1 MKTLATPLW
10 LVSLLSA
17 AFISQ
22 AHAQTDLYTV
32 DMSNVLTGSW
42 SSSPD
47 NVLTL
52 DFGNGLGTGSIT
64 FTSINNGFFAPG
76 AINYTGEPY
85 EAELLNGDT
94 LHRDNETTFSLRATA
109 PDHPGLQGFTMSV
122 ALDEGM
128 FPAGSVFLIRSLD
141 NRPDGNIQRIELVS
155 GLEAPTADIHPS
167 DFGGATGTLIEIS
180 PGMYASDAVG
190 SVSRG
195 AIIPIKATGN
205 SFTVNFLANSSYNGG
220 IAFAI
225 ATPVVPEPTAGLL
238 AGIAGLGLAFRRRR

>member
-32 DMSNVLTGSW
+32 DMSNVLTGAW

-47 NVLTL
+47 NSLTL

-64 FTSINNGFFAPG
+64 FASINGGYFAPG

-85 EAELLNGDT
+85 EGLLLSGNT
-94 LHRDNETTFSLRATA
+94 LHRDNETTFSLRGT
-109 PDHPGLQGFTMSV
+109 PIESDDLLGFSMTV
-122 ALDEGM
+122 KLDEGL
-128 FPAGSVFLIRSLD
+128 FPAGSVLLIRSLD
-141 NRPDGNIQRIELVS
+141 NRADGNIQRIQLGS
-155 GLEAPTADIHPS
+155 GLDAPTGDILPS
-167 DFGGATGTLIEIS
+167 DFGLATGNIVEIS
-180 PGMYASDAVG
+180 PGTYASDTVG
-190 SVSRG
+190 SVSQG
-195 AIIPIKATGN
+195 AVIPIKADGN

-220 IAFAI
+220 IAFAL
-225 ATPVVPEPTAGLL
+225 ATPVVPEPTVGLL
-238 AGIAGLGLAFRRRR
+238 TGIAGLGLVFRRRR